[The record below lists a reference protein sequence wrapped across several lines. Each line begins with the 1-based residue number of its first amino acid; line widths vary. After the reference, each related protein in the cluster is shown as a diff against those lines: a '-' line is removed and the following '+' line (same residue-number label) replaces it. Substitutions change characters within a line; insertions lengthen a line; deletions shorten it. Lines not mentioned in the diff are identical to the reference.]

1 MGCKTGFQEPGST
14 KLSRGGPR
22 PLERSTAPITPIV
35 RGPIQPFRRRGQ
47 YLLDLAL
54 DQSQTGAYMIVVN
67 AFLFNQLATN
77 ITIHRPIHQYALL
90 FKVVQFLRCEQT
102 NNKKLTVQLNFK
114 IQYFQ
119 KFISIL
125 FLNYSET
132 NGIQQVQF

>member
-1 MGCKTGFQEPGST
+1 MGCKTVFQEPGST

-35 RGPIQPFRRRGQ
+35 RGPIQPLRRRGQ

-54 DQSQTGAYMIVVN
+54 DQSQTGAYMIVVD

-77 ITIHRPIHQYALL
+77 ITIHIHQYALL

-102 NNKKLTVQLNFK
+102 NSKKVQLNFK

-119 KFISIL
+119 KFMVPIL
-125 FLNYSET
+125 FLNYSEP